1 MSEHSNTAATRT
13 KSTTGIN
20 FDARILAYLDELRR
34 DSPVFQRR
42 SRSEIVNMIIEDY
55 AAQNGRRIDQPQET
69 RQSA

>member
-1 MSEHSNTAATRT
+1 MSEQNSTAATRT

>member
-1 MSEHSNTAATRT
+1 MSEQMNTAAPRT

-20 FDARILAYLDELRR
+20 FDDRILAYLDELRR

-42 SRSEIVNMIIEDY
+42 SRSEVVNMIIEDF
-55 AAQNGRRIDQPQET
+55 AAQNGRPINQQEEA

>member
-1 MSEHSNTAATRT
+1 MSEQNSTAATRT

-34 DSPVFQRR
+34 DSPVFHRR